1 MLERTACMATK
12 PSLAVRIGGEADAI
26 DVAAQ
31 VKAAQ
36 ASRRKHQLAE
46 HAEANKVKR
55 GELAKRHAEGQL
67 ALWPE
72 AERGIPNE
80 LVRSAVFSAKN
91 RKERREVYG
100 ASTPLIVPVIG
111 GGEIVYI
118 GEELRQD
125 DETVWMQLVHLAK
138 ESRSEWVS
146 FTSLSFLKAVNWPI
160 KGTSYTRLL
169 TSIRRLKTS
178 GLEVY
183 SGRFDKGVSTALITN
198 YEYSK
203 NESTPWK
210 VHVFNKDD
218 QLFFLFDKLYSR
230 VDWQI
235 RLNLPEGV
243 ATWLH
248 GFFSSHKE
256 PYDHK
261 IETLAQGAG
270 LKIDAEEDANLPEP
284 QRTAKRK
291 ERLREARKTITRAL
305 EALKAS
311 GFLEDFQVTR
321 KGIVSVRRKND
332 FRAIL

>member
-1 MLERTACMATK
+1 MATK
-12 PSLAVRIGGEADAI
+12 PNRAVKIDSEIDVI

-36 ASRRKHQLAE
+36 VSRKKRELAE
-46 HAEANKVKR
+46 AAEANKIKR

-91 RKERREVYG
+91 RKEHREVYG
-100 ASTPLIVPVIG
+100 ASAPLIVPVIG

-138 ESRSEWVS
+138 ESRSEWIS
-146 FTSLSFLKAVNWPI
+146 FTPYSFLKAINWPI
-160 KGTSYTRLL
+160 KGANYTRLL

-203 NESTPWK
+203 NEDIPWK

-230 VDWQI
+230 LDWQT
-235 RLNLPEGV
+235 RLTLPEGV

-261 IETLAQGAG
+261 VETLAQGAG
-270 LKIDAEEDANLPEP
+270 LKIDPEEDKDLTEP
-284 QRTAKRK
+284 LRKAKRK
-291 ERLREARKTITRAL
+291 ERLREARKTIIRAL
-305 EALKAS
+305 ASLKAS
-311 GFLEDFQVTR
+311 GFLEDFHVTP

-332 FRAIL
+332 LRPIL

>member
-1 MLERTACMATK
+1 MSVKPIPATEVI
-12 PSLAVRIGGEADAI
+12 S
-26 DVAAQ
+26 AANLGSDIATR

-36 ASRRKHQLAE
+36 VSRQKHELAE
-46 HAEANKVKR
+46 QAEANKIER
-55 GELAKRHAEGQL
+55 EELAKRHAEGQL

-100 ASTPLIVPVIG
+100 PSAPLIVPVIG

-146 FTSLSFLKAVNWPI
+146 FTPYSFLKNINWPI
-160 KGTSYTRLL
+160 KGASYTRLL

-203 NESTPWK
+203 KEGTPWK
-210 VHVFNKDD
+210 VHVFNKND

-230 VDWQI
+230 LDWQV
-235 RLNLPEGV
+235 RLALPEGV
-243 ATWLH
+243 STWLH
-248 GFFSSHKE
+248 GFFSSHRE

-261 IETLAQGAG
+261 IETLAHGAG
-270 LKIDAEEDANLPEP
+270 LKIDAEGDQDLTEQ

-291 ERLREARKTITRAL
+291 ERLREARKTIIRAL

-311 GFLEDFQVTR
+311 DFLEDFQVTR
-321 KGIVSVRRKND
+321 GGLVIVRRKND
-332 FRAIL
+332 RRPIL

>member
-1 MLERTACMATK
+1 MPAK
-12 PSLAVRIGGEADAI
+12 PSLAIKVSKDADVGEDL
-26 DVAAQ
+26 AAQ

-36 ASRRKHQLAE
+36 ANRQKHKLAE
-46 HAEANKVKR
+46 QAEANKVKR
-55 GELAKRHAEGQL
+55 EELAKRHAEGQL

-72 AERGIPNE
+72 AERGLPNE

-91 RKERREVYG
+91 RRERREVYG
-100 ASTPLIVPVIG
+100 ASAPLIVPVIG
-111 GGEIVYI
+111 GGEIIYI

-146 FTSLSFLKAVNWPI
+146 FTPYGFLKAINWPI
-160 KGTSYTRLL
+160 KGASYTRLL

-203 NESTPWK
+203 KEDTPWK
-210 VHVFNKDD
+210 VHVFNKND

-230 VDWQI
+230 VDWQT
-235 RLNLPEGV
+235 RLALPEGV
-243 ATWLH
+243 STWLH
-248 GFFSSHKE
+248 GFFSSHRE

-270 LKIDAEEDANLPEP
+270 LKIDMVEDLELPET
-284 QRTAKRK
+284 QRIAKRK
-291 ERLREARKTITRAL
+291 ERLREARKTIVKAL
-305 EALKAS
+305 EALKVS
-311 GFLEDFQVTR
+311 GFLLDYEVTR
-321 KGIVSVRRKND
+321 KGVVTVRRRND
-332 FRAIL
+332 KRPIL

>member
-1 MLERTACMATK
+1 MPAKPRLEETK
-12 PSLAVRIGGEADAI
+12 VSNEADADK

-36 ASRRKHQLAE
+36 ANRQKHKLAE
-46 HAEANKVKR
+46 QAEATKVER
-55 GELAKRHAEGQL
+55 EALAKRHAEGQL

-72 AERGIPNE
+72 AERGVPNE

-91 RKERREVYG
+91 RNERREIYR
-100 ASTPLIVPVIG
+100 ASAPLILPVIG

-146 FTSLSFLKAVNWPI
+146 FTPHSFLKAINWPI
-160 KGTSYTRLL
+160 KGPSYTRLL

-183 SGRFDKGVSTALITN
+183 SGRFDKGMSTALIAN
-198 YEYSK
+198 YEYSRK
-203 NESTPWK
+203 EGTAWK
-210 VHVFNKDD
+210 VHVFNKND

-230 VDWQI
+230 LDWQT
-235 RLNLPEGV
+235 RLALPEGV

-248 GFFSSHKE
+248 GFFSSHRE

-261 IETLAQGAG
+261 IETLAHGAG
-270 LKIDAEEDANLPEP
+270 LKIDMVEDQELPEA

-291 ERLREARKTITRAL
+291 ERLREARKAIVK
-305 EALKAS
+305 ALKALKNA
-311 GFLEDFQVTR
+311 GFLADFLITR
-321 KGIVSVRRKND
+321 KGVVTVRRKND
-332 FRAIL
+332 TRPIL